1 MTYREFK
8 SINDRMKNSG
18 ALSNYCRIKSVDVK
32 NGICVIDML
41 GNSSAI
47 KTQSTS
53 ISGLVDAVLRG
64 STREEVYRILPFE
77 RFIASFEFYHTQGWD
92 FVIDAA
98 IKTFE
103 TNDFVI

>member
-1 MTYREFK
+1 MQCDF
-8 SINDRMKNSG
+8 
-18 ALSNYCRIKSVDVK
+18 
-32 NGICVIDML
+32 L
-41 GNSSAI
+41 GYLYAYWI
-47 KTQSTS
+47 LT
-53 ISGLVDAVLRG
+53 RG

>member
-53 ISGLVDAVLRG
+53 ISGLVNAVLRG
-64 STREEVYRILPFE
+64 STREEVYRILP
-77 RFIASFEFYHTQGWD
+77 FEFYHTQGWD

>member
-8 SINDRMKNSG
+8 SINGRMKNSG

-32 NGICVIDML
+32 NDICVIDML

-53 ISGLVDAVLRG
+53 ISGLVNAVLRG
-64 STREEVYRILPFE
+64 STLKNDLDAKMNILRKKYRTVGK
-77 RFIASFEFYHTQGWD
+77 FIDDY
-92 FVIDAA
+92 I
-98 IKTFE
+98 
-103 TNDFVI
+103 

>member
-53 ISGLVDAVLRG
+53 ISGLVNAVLRG
-64 STREEVYRILPFE
+64 S
-77 RFIASFEFYHTQGWD
+77 SF
-92 FVIDAA
+92 
-98 IKTFE
+98 K
-103 TNDFVI
+103 